1 MADENKE
8 LNINELN
15 DVNGGL
21 RAQAFNKGLALA
33 DDARIQS
40 AAAGGM
46 GLASA
51 ARNSISFNTLEEAND
66 YAKKVAVAMTS
77 NTDPDDFGI
86 LLCGSGQGM
95 AMQANRFKGIRAAI
109 CSSAMEAM
117 EARMHNN
124 ANILC
129 LSADENSHNYIEII
143 NAFMDTKPLPDEK
156 YQRRCAKLDEI

>member
-1 MADENKE
+1 MHVYLGADHRGFQLKDE
-8 LNINELN
+8 I
-15 DVNGGL
+15 
-21 RAQAFNKGLALA
+21 LAWLQGRQIPFTDFGA
-33 DDARIQS
+33 HEYDAEDD
-40 AAAGGM
+40 
-46 GLASA
+46 
-51 ARNSISFNTLEEAND
+51 FND

-77 NTDPDDFGI
+77 NTDAGNFGI

-117 EARMHNN
+117 ETRMHND

-143 NAFMDTKPLPDEK
+143 NAFMGTKPLPNEK

>member
-1 MADENKE
+1 MHVYLGADHRGFQLKDE
-8 LNINELN
+8 I
-15 DVNGGL
+15 
-21 RAQAFNKGLALA
+21 LAWLQGRQIPFTDFGA
-33 DDARIQS
+33 HEYDAEDD
-40 AAAGGM
+40 
-46 GLASA
+46 
-51 ARNSISFNTLEEAND
+51 FND

-77 NTDPDDFGI
+77 NTDAGNFGI

-117 EARMHNN
+117 ETRMHND

-143 NAFMDTKPLPDEK
+143 NAFMDTKPLPNEK

>member
-1 MADENKE
+1 MHVYLGADHRGFQLKDE
-8 LNINELN
+8 I
-15 DVNGGL
+15 
-21 RAQAFNKGLALA
+21 LAWLQGRQIPFTDFGA
-33 DDARIQS
+33 HEYDAEDD
-40 AAAGGM
+40 
-46 GLASA
+46 
-51 ARNSISFNTLEEAND
+51 FND

-77 NTDPDDFGI
+77 DTDAGDFGI

-117 EARMHNN
+117 ETRMHND

-129 LSADENSHNYIEII
+129 LSADENAHNYIEII
-143 NAFMDTKPLPDEK
+143 NAFMDTKPLPNEK